1 MGDAQDE
8 RRQRRVAADFL
19 LESLAEQEV
28 ALSVLAEELRRGR
41 SARVR
46 ARERIED
53 VGGHEADTVFGSWLD
68 TDDRITAQL
77 ERWLEASR
85 RAAEATRAHI
95 AATELLLFELE
106 PGHDD
111 PRGDGSLPPS

>member
-1 MGDAQDE
+1 MGDPQE
-8 RRQRRVAADFL
+8 TRRQRRVAADSL
-19 LESLAEQEV
+19 LESLTQQEAALV
-28 ALSVLAEELRRGR
+28 ALAEELRRGR
-41 SARVR
+41 SARAR

-77 ERWLEASR
+77 ERWLEAGR
-85 RAAEATRAHI
+85 RTADATRAHI

-106 PGHDD
+106 PDLDD
-111 PRGDGSLPPS
+111 PRAGS